1 MRRWFEIIRAAR
13 RSRGFLVLR
22 MLFGKLSIGLDTTG
36 GNILK
41 AGRCEEL
48 ESFDLVL
55 EDVDDT

>member
-1 MRRWFEIIRAAR
+1 
-13 RSRGFLVLR
+13 

-36 GNILK
+36 GNIPR

-55 EDVDDT
+55 QDIDDT